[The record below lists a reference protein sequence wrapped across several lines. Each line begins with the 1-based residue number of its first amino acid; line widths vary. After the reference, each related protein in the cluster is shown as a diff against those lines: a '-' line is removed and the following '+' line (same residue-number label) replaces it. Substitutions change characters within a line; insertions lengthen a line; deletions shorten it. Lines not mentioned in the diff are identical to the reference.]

1 MRIVGIRWIGAVL
14 TVARPA
20 GVVWDMPNLRVMR
33 VVMPEPPDPVVP
45 VNQVVR
51 DMRVV
56 SAVVLEPSVTV
67 GSVIRL

>member
-1 MRIVGIRWIGAVL
+1 
-14 TVARPA
+14 
-20 GVVWDMPNLRVMR
+20 MPNLRVMR